1 MFETTALM
9 FQIGVIMLIA
19 FMGAAIASRFR
30 LSVII
35 GYILAGILIGPHIQ
49 LAVSGLSYQGI
60 ITDSAFIQDLSR
72 IGLIL
77 LLFFVGLQFS
87 IEKLKKTK
95 QAAVVLAVVNLGI
108 GMFCGFVLGTYFGW
122 PFIDTIFVAGVVSM
136 SSSAVTAKSLI
147 ELRRLGNAETE
158 FLLGMVILESFMAMF
173 LLTLVNG
180 LVINSDAQPVNPV
193 HLFIGV
199 GLFIGFFAFLALLV
213 IPRVAFL
220 FERIKSEE
228 MFVLFA
234 LGIVFLAA
242 ALAEAFRIPA
252 IIGAFFI
259 GMVFADTKLVTRF
272 EAKLEPLRDTF
283 VAVFFLS
290 FGMMIDPA
298 MLPVVLPMVLIAIP
312 LIFLNDLFL
321 TATLAYF
328 IGFGGR
334 AATAMGSSMLGRNE
348 EAILY
353 ASVGTRAIQSNP
365 ALPKEFA
372 GTLLTPFAGILC
384 IIMSSLTPTMMNRSE
399 RIAGWFSRHL
409 PKYITFGGDLVK
421 RTLRTFVLPT
431 SLPLFKHSRVFVLSL
446 FAYVVFL
453 IALAISSGWWHLG
466 IAVALPPAVYGMWWI
481 AVRTFDLPVRHT
493 NYGVASNPGS
503 HDLIHSLVS
512 RIVVGALASAGFVA
526 TFWQLWWPATLIFLY
541 GYFLFVVFS
550 MKSVYRSLVL
560 GTGHRAG
567 SFGAGQHVRALRNA
581 WAPRSANGRK

>member
-1 MFETTALM
+1 MAETTALM
-9 FQIGVIMLIA
+9 FEIGVIMLIA
-19 FMGAAIASRFR
+19 FMGAALASRFR

-35 GYILAGILIGPHIQ
+35 GYIVAGILIGPHVQ
-49 LAVSGLSYQGI
+49 LSLSGMSYRGI
-60 ITDSAFIQDLSR
+60 ITDSGFIQDLSR

-77 LLFFVGLQFS
+77 LLFFVGLEFS
-87 IEKLKKTK
+87 IEKLRRTK
-95 QAAVVLAVVNLGI
+95 QAAVVLALVNLGV
-108 GMFCGFVLGTYFGW
+108 GMFCGFALGAYLGW
-122 PFIDTIFVAGVVSM
+122 PLIDTIFVAGVVSM
-136 SSSAVTAKSLI
+136 SSSAITAKSLI
-147 ELRRLGNAETE
+147 ELRRLGNNETE

-180 LVINSDAQPVNPV
+180 LVISSDTTPPNPLY
-193 HLFIGV
+193 LFVGV

-213 IPRVAFL
+213 IPRAAFL

-228 MFVLFA
+228 LFVLFA

-272 EAKLEPLRDTF
+272 EAKLEPLRDSF

-298 MLPVVLPMVLIAIP
+298 MLPLVLPMVLIAIP

-334 AATAMGSSMLGRNE
+334 AATAMGTSMLGRNE

-365 ALPKEFA
+365 NLPKAYA

-384 IIMSSLTPTMMNRSE
+384 IVMSALTPTMMRRSE
-399 RIAGWFSRHL
+399 RLANWFSRHL
-409 PKYITFGGDLVK
+409 PKYLTFGGELVK
-421 RTLRTFVLPT
+421 RTLRTFVLPA
-431 SLPLFKHSRVFVLSL
+431 SLPLYRHSRVFVLSL
-446 FAYVVFL
+446 FSYVVFL
-453 IALAISSGWWHLG
+453 IVLAITTGWSHLGAALA
-466 IAVALPPAVYGMWWI
+466 LPGAVYGMWRV
-481 AVRTFDLPVRHT
+481 ALRTFELPVRHT
-493 NYGVASNPGS
+493 NYGVDSNPGS
-503 HDLIHSLVS
+503 QDVIHGLVS
-512 RIVVGALASAGFVA
+512 RIVIGALASAGIVA
-526 TFWQLWWPATLIFLY
+526 AIWQVWWPATLLSLY

-550 MKSVYRSLVL
+550 MKATYRTLVL
-560 GTGHRAG
+560 GTGRRVESSLVG
-567 SFGAGQHVRALRNA
+567 RRLRPLRNA
-581 WAPRSANGRK
+581 WVPRAANGRK